1 MSACEVKSR
10 CILIFP
16 EIANIDVIERVR
28 AKYDPSYTL
37 VRPHI
42 TLVFPF
48 ESDIGA
54 ADIEAHARAALKGFE
69 PFPVTLQGITEQRG
83 FDNYMLLNV
92 HQGKNT
98 LKEMHRRLY
107 SGMLEQY
114 LPNWCRTFEPHM
126 TVGRLAD
133 PARFAAALEETRGMC
148 ELFTT
153 CVNEVCVELI
163 CADGSSA
170 IESSVRLAPGP

>member
-1 MSACEVKSR
+1 MQNR

-16 EIANIDVIERVR
+16 EIANIDVIERIR
-28 AKYDPSYTL
+28 EKYDPSFRL

-54 ADIEAHARAALKGFE
+54 ADIEAHARAALMEFE
-69 PFPVTLQGITEQRG
+69 PFSVTLQGITEQRG

-107 SGMLEQY
+107 SGLLENY

-126 TVGRLAD
+126 TVGRLTD
-133 PARFAAALEETRGMC
+133 TILFAAALEETRGMC

-153 CVNEVCVELI
+153 CVKEVAVELI
-163 CADGSSA
+163 GGDGSSS
-170 IESSVRLAPGP
+170 IETSIRLAPKP

>member
-1 MSACEVKSR
+1 MSIPVMQNR

-28 AKYDPSYTL
+28 EKYDPNYKL

-48 ESDIGA
+48 ESDISA
-54 ADIEAHARAALKGFE
+54 ADIEAHARAALAEFE

-98 LKEMHRRLY
+98 LRQMHRRLY
-107 SGMLEQY
+107 SGLLESF
-114 LPNWCRTFEPHM
+114 LPNWCRAFEPHM
-126 TVGRLAD
+126 TVGRLTD
-133 PARFAAALEETRGMC
+133 PTLFAAALEETRGMC
-148 ELFTT
+148 ELFST
-153 CVNEVCVELI
+153 CVNEVDVELI
-163 CADGSSA
+163 AADGSSS
-170 IESSVRLAPGP
+170 IESSIRLPPDL